1 MNTSKEE
8 FIVLRPDN
16 EEVSQE
22 KLFEVIDEFRKNA
35 DEIKELSK
43 TNDAN
48 KALLKQI
55 GTDAYLEEYKLRS
68 ENPGSVI
75 IEAIKDNNV
84 KSFMFIPKD
93 QYLQIKSKM
102 HVDDLK
108 EKYGEDI
115 IESSKSYT
123 FNTKLFEKYRTIFE
137 QFIEDSFEIEEE
149 DKKELIKEQ
158 EKFSIKKG
166 TIEEISH
173 ISLDTG
179 EEIEEIFEQISVVNN
194 IKV

>member
-8 FIVLRPDN
+8 LIVLRPDS

-22 KLFEVIDEFRKNA
+22 KLFEVIDDFRKNA

-75 IEAIKDNNV
+75 IEAVKDGNY

-93 QYLQIKSKM
+93 QYTQIKSKT
-102 HVDDLK
+102 HLEDLK

-123 FNTKLFEKYRTIFE
+123 FNTKLFEKYRTLFE

-166 TIEEISH
+166 TIEDISH